1 MIIRT
6 AALRFAIVVP
16 DVYKYRESFMWRTAR
31 KLQFAEIYCNLLLGS
46 LTVASLS
53 AIRSRLAYSIAD
65 ITVPFF
71 KMQNYRLFIETSI
84 E

>member
-6 AALRFAIVVP
+6 AALQFAIVVP
-16 DVYKYRESFMWRTAR
+16 DVYKYRENRAH
-31 KLQFAEIYCNLLLGS
+31 LQFAEIYCNLLLFS

-53 AIRSRLAYSIAD
+53 AIRSRLAYHIAD

-71 KMQNYRLFIETSI
+71 KMKIIRCL
-84 E
+84 